1 MTSSF
6 RLLLWFSLTFVA
18 TIDSSLVAKPMFDT
32 LEVRTR
38 LELIFQRDQMTRT
51 NSDSVAFRQV
61 IDSQNVRQVL
71 AIIDSLGW
79 LGQSAVGAR
88 ANQTLW
94 LVIQHADIETQVRY
108 LPLLKKSV
116 DKGESRMIDYAY
128 LLDRVLMRTG
138 KKQMYGTQV
147 ISGASGSYEFYQIE
161 DEANVNARR
170 VAIGMEPIEE
180 YAKKFG
186 IVYKAKKGRDD
197 K

>member
-1 MTSSF
+1 MLPLFTTLQ
-6 RLLLWFSLTFVA
+6 R
-18 TIDSSLVAKPMFDT
+18 DLVARPTFDT
-32 LEVRTR
+32 LEVRR
-38 LELIFQRDQMTRT
+38 KLELIFQRDQMTRA

-94 LVIQHADIETQVRY
+94 LVIQHADIETQKRY
-108 LPLLKKSV
+108 LPLLKMSV
-116 DKGESRMIDYAY
+116 DQRESRMIDYAY

-147 ISGASGSYEFYQIE
+147 VRGASGSYEFYQIE

-170 VAIGMEPIEE
+170 VAVGMEPIEE

-186 IVYKAKKGRDD
+186 IVYKMNKKLR
-197 K
+197 